1 MAPPSPNTL
10 NLELLM
16 YVVAVLIFFGS
27 FLALLFSVI
36 FGVGLGGFLYASGR
50 WCARK
55 IHRAYS
61 PDGTMNAFGRIVPRH
76 WRGHCDLP
84 PLKVPDAKL

>member
-10 NLELLM
+10 NLGLLM
-16 YVVAVLIFFGS
+16 YVVSVLIFFGS
-27 FLALLFSVI
+27 FLALLFSAI
-36 FGVGLGGFLYASGR
+36 FGVSLGGLLYASGR

-61 PDGTMNAFGRIVPRH
+61 PDGTTNVFGRIVPRH
-76 WRGHCDLP
+76 
-84 PLKVPDAKL
+84 